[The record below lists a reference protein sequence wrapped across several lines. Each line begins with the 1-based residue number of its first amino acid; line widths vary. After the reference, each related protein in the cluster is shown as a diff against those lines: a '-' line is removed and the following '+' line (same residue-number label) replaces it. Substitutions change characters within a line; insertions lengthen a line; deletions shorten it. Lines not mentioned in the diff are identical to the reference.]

1 VFTGRSHFAAPAEDY
16 LPRDHLARS
25 ALRQNPSCL
34 ISFGRSPSGLRCSLE
49 RRTELMPEGLWFRV
63 PDDGREERY
72 DYDPAPVGAP
82 RIVVIDV
89 EET

>member
-1 VFTGRSHFAAPAEDY
+1 
-16 LPRDHLARS
+16 
-25 ALRQNPSCL
+25 
-34 ISFGRSPSGLRCSLE
+34 
-49 RRTELMPEGLWFRV
+49 MPEGLWFRV